1 MIGLGNT
8 QILRVGQP
16 VGSFLG
22 WVYDGVYQ
30 TGDTFLPG
38 AGFETIAG
46 GEKYKDLNG
55 DGKLDANDQKII
67 GNPNPKFIWGIN
79 NDFKYKNFDMNIF
92 FQGSEGNDL
101 LSFSLLEI
109 ESMASPYNSTIK
121 ALNRWTPSNT
131 NTDIPKRSLS
141 RTQRVSTRW
150 VYDGS
155 YARLKN
161 LAIGYNLP
169 SNMLKKAFISKL
181 RIYASAQNILTF
193 TQYPGYD
200 PEVNYNSEGSGS
212 ASNRNLGLDYGSY
225 PNAKSY
231 TIGLNIGF

>member
-1 MIGLGNT
+1 
-8 QILRVGQP
+8 
-16 VGSFLG
+16 
-22 WVYDGVYQ
+22 
-30 TGDTFLPG
+30 
-38 AGFETIAG
+38 
-46 GEKYKDLNG
+46 
-55 DGKLDANDQKII
+55 
-67 GNPNPKFIWGIN
+67 
-79 NDFKYKNFDMNIF
+79 
-92 FQGSEGNDL
+92 
-101 LSFSLLEI
+101 
-109 ESMASPYNSTIK
+109 MASPYNSTIK

-193 TQYPGYD
+193 TKYPGYD
-200 PEVNYNSEGSGS
+200 PEVNYNSDGSGS
-212 ASNRNLGLDYGSY
+212 AANRNLGLDYGSY